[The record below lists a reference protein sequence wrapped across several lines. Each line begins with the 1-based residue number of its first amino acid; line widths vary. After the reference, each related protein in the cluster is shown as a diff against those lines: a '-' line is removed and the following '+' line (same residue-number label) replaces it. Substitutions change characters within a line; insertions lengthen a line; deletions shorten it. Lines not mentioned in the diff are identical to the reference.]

1 MARAKKTSNGPGA
14 DRFVDMWA
22 LAGAHPTNIDLLRR
36 LRSADDRQFGANM
49 DVCGSISERDSKT
62 GKWEET
68 RIVAIRSDVWNPGKE
83 KLQQR
88 LKSLQERR
96 RDQLRRA
103 IQRSGR
109 LDAGQTRQLARRL
122 QHDPVMRLRAS
133 DLFHRRLV
141 MKMFHSSGARIRWAG
156 SIEEVTTREVHNSLG
171 SRRRLLSL
179 AAILPGYDYVIAL
192 EQNHRTF
199 RIPAVFTFS
208 FFDEQEKQVHYVSI
222 KRKWISVGADFAI
235 ASDGRRIGEIDGQLL
250 SFGFN
255 ARVSVCDPALAE
267 NRQLVDLLTLFTAT
281 VGYHRA
287 MRGSVRRRV
296 RAVAAG
302 TSFQHLVE
310 DEEVWL
316 LKNPRRR
323 AA

>member
-179 AAILPGYDYVIAL
+179 AAILPGYDYVIA
-192 EQNHRTF
+192 RTEP
-199 RIPAVFTFS
+199 RSAS
-208 FFDEQEKQVHYVSI
+208 RRCYLLVSTS
-222 KRKWISVGADFAI
+222 RRNRSLCVDQAEWISVGAFEI

-250 SFGFN
+250 SFRIQRPGERF
-255 ARVSVCDPALAE
+255 DPAAE
-267 NRQLVDLLTLFTAT
+267 NRQLVDLGLFTAT
-281 VGYHRA
+281 VGYHRRCA
-287 MRGSVRRRV
+287 SVRRR
-296 RAVAAG
+296 AG
-302 TSFQHLVE
+302 GCRRTSFST
-310 DEEVWL
+310 WS
-316 LKNPRRR
+316 KTKRSGS
-323 AA
+323 